1 MISKKKRKKKKGMGL
16 IVVVSG
22 MALWGFG
29 GGGEGPTV
37 GGYYSLDIHL
47 VSLCTNTFS
56 RAQVAGWSRRGAA
69 DVERNPKAKTEFP
82 VITTDPHLLS
92 STSWAGE
99 VQFLTSRRA
108 PRRSAQPQTF
118 SRAARRNA
126 AELQSV
132 LQKGRRRFS
141 QMPAWTSA
149 GTETAADCSAAFNQL
164 FSRRT
169 RDASQVQYIPVI
181 QIAATRPQS

>member
-1 MISKKKRKKKKGMGL
+1 MGL

-56 RAQVAGWSRRGAA
+56 RAQVAGWSSGGAA
-69 DVERNPKAKTEFP
+69 DVERIPKAKTEFP

-108 PRRSAQPQTF
+108 PLRSAPNLQ
-118 SRAARRNA
+118 SGGEEKRCRAA
-126 AELQSV
+126 
-132 LQKGRRRFS
+132 KC
-141 QMPAWTSA
+141 SA
-149 GTETAADCSAAFNQL
+149 ETALTALTDAGL
-164 FSRRT
+164 DLSRH
-169 RDASQVQYIPVI
+169 RDRDRSRLLGGFQPAL
-181 QIAATRPQS
+181 